1 MNEYNVYIDE
11 SGDEGINRGSKYFIL
26 TALLVNKKQDL
37 NISKCVD
44 RIKEDIEISIKE
56 QLHWK
61 LIKGYPNKLM
71 IMYKVSKENI
81 TIINIVIDTTKIKFI
96 HSVDIYNHFSGYL
109 FERICWFMRDNNAI
123 ANINISS
130 RGNLEKKKLIEFLKN
145 NNGKFNID
153 YSKINIIKIYPN
165 SQKKLLQLADCCC
178 SALGQALKYDDSRH
192 RKYISFLKPKFYSY
206 NNKYLGYGL
215 KYVPGNTKYSTEFN
229 NLIIF
234 LDKKNSEFSPD

>member
-26 TALLVNKKQDL
+26 TALLINKKQDL
-37 NISKCVD
+37 DISRCVD
-44 RIKEDIEISIKE
+44 RIKEDIEINIKE

-71 IMYKVSKENI
+71 IMARVSKENI
-81 TIINIVIDTTKIKFI
+81 TIINIVIDTSMIRFI

-130 RGNLEKKKLIEFLKN
+130 RGNLERKKLIEFLKN
-145 NNGKFNID
+145 NNNKFNID
-153 YSKINIIKIYPN
+153 YKRINQIKIYPN

-178 SALGQALKYDDSRH
+178 SALGQALKYNDDRH
-192 RKYISFLKPKFYSY
+192 RKYISYLKSKLYSY
-206 NNKYLGYGL
+206 NGKYLGYGL
-215 KYVPGNTKYSTEFN
+215 KYVPGNMKYSVEFN